1 MRSSRNQAT
10 PSVAGATS
18 ARARVEQQ
26 LGHEDAAIDALRQA
40 LVAHY
45 AARLHAHAVAG
56 DSEARSRVRRVARR
70 SRFESLVAH

>member
-18 ARARVEQQ
+18 TRARVELQ

-40 LVAHY
+40 LVAY
-45 AARLHAHAVAG
+45 YCG
-56 DSEARSRVRRVARR
+56 TTARSRCRR
-70 SRFESLVAH
+70 RF